1 MNLPFLFTSGLI
13 VVILF
18 LIGLIYTFK
27 EFKEMEQHPENYRRN
42 YESAKVVRREEKDKT
57 KEG

>member
-1 MNLPFLFTSGLI
+1 MNSISFIFTSGII

-27 EFKEMEQHPENYRRN
+27 EFKEMESHPEDYRRR
-42 YESAKVVRREEKDKT
+42 YDSAIIDPDDKVKK
-57 KEG
+57 KN